1 MDVTFAQHNPQN
13 TQDVFSQVGAIRKQL
28 TDLHA
33 MLQADPNAVNL
44 TKYAETVS
52 DIKGQVESY
61 LRELLMAPLNRKLII
76 CRPSERLSQEQKAEA
91 VASDVESLRSA
102 LHV

>member
-13 TQDVFSQVGAIRKQL
+13 TQDVFSQVVAIRKQL

-44 TKYAETVS
+44 AKYVEKVG
-52 DIKGQVESY
+52 DIRNEVESY

-76 CRPSERLSQEQKAEA
+76 CRPSERLSQKEKAEA
-91 VASDVESLRSA
+91 VASDVESLRRA